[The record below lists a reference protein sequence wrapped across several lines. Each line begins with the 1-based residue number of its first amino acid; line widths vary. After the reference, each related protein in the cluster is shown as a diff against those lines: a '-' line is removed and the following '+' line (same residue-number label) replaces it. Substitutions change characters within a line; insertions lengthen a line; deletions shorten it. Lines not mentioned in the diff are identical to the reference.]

1 MQDEKK
7 TKSQLIDELNLMR
20 HRIEELEEKIDSLE
34 MKKEQADKMFENR
47 IERQELR
54 THIEFITDFDIVE
67 AKGINISDGGIS
79 FELYEDLP
87 FEMRFDYQGE
97 PHHHRANLVWIK
109 RLPFGG
115 FRFGLM
121 FTQPKFDIIF

>member
-7 TKSQLIDELNLMR
+7 TKSQLIEELKLLR
-20 HRIEELEEKIDSLE
+20 QRVKSLEEKINSFEIEKD
-34 MKKEQADKMFENR
+34 KTDKMFENR
-47 IERQELR
+47 LQRQELR
-54 THIEFITDFDIVE
+54 THIEFITDFDIID
-67 AKGINISDGGIS
+67 AQGINISDGGIS

-87 FEMRFDYQGE
+87 FEMRFEYNGE

-109 RLPFGG
+109 RLPLGG

-121 FTQPKFDIIF
+121 FTQPRHDIKF